1 MKKRVMNIR
10 PQEVTVGGERS
21 VQYKGS
27 DGKMHEVASAGG
39 GGGSAPSPAIENNPN
54 AYEIVATG
62 EFRTGTATYK
72 PVTPQAQ
79 CSTSRCSTPMVSLYT
94 LIRFHY
100 ICPVQAARRKTSS
113 CLTVGKPPCGRS
125 PAVSRTRYYMVLRY
139 AQKRLRRSRGKDTR
153 TTLPPICGSF
163 HSCFLLQ
170 SLPTPTSAYS
180 GREV

>member
-27 DGKMHEVASAGG
+27 DGKMHEGASAGG

-72 PVTPQAQ
+72 PVTCDGSATEIP
-79 CSTSRCSTPMVSLYT
+79 
-94 LIRFHY
+94 IRDFAN
-100 ICPVQAARRKTSS
+100 I
-113 CLTVGKPPCGRS
+113 
-125 PAVSRTRYYMVLRY
+125 
-139 AQKRLRRSRGKDTR
+139 
-153 TTLPPICGSF
+153 
-163 HSCFLLQ
+163 LLQ
-170 SLPTPTSAYS
+170 NPNTTVITRIWPLDNQI
-180 GREV
+180 EVIRVDLIKEDKSQITLLGKKVMVHVFLGENGDDYMLANPNS

>member
-72 PVTPQAQ
+72 PVTCDGSATEIP
-79 CSTSRCSTPMVSLYT
+79 
-94 LIRFHY
+94 IRDFAN
-100 ICPVQAARRKTSS
+100 I
-113 CLTVGKPPCGRS
+113 
-125 PAVSRTRYYMVLRY
+125 
-139 AQKRLRRSRGKDTR
+139 
-153 TTLPPICGSF
+153 
-163 HSCFLLQ
+163 LLQ
-170 SLPTPTSAYS
+170 NPNTTVITRIWPLDNQIEVIRVDLIKEDKSQIKI
-180 GREV
+180 GRAHV